1 MNTNTQVTPLN
12 QPAQS
17 RLHQAIVLTGVAIV
31 CLAYTHPAAAQ
42 ALAPVTRTSGI
53 IKDTVLAITLGL
65 MTVGFGVAGYKM
77 MFEGATVRD
86 SKGLLM
92 GATLAGGAAAMAAA
106 FMA

>member
-1 MNTNTQVTPLN
+1 M
-12 QPAQS
+12 
-17 RLHQAIVLTGVAIV
+17 
-31 CLAYTHPAAAQ
+31 
-42 ALAPVTRTSGI
+42 
-53 IKDTVLAITLGL
+53 LAITLGL